1 MSIES
6 VMLPNHLILCCPL
19 IILLSIF
26 PRVRVFSNQS
36 ALRLRWS
43 KYWSF
48 SDGPSNEYSRLIS
61 FVWLVWS
68 PCCPRDSQESSPTPQ
83 FKSISS
89 LALSLLYGP
98 TLKSIHNYWKNHKFD
113 YMGLCWQS
121 DISRQHWEPTF
132 ENCWIGLHSKIQDF
146 GLSAFYE
153 SLTQERPAE
162 PPSVP
167 ILYFHRQEKGPREGQ
182 FPTQIYPVSQARSIS
197 WLFFQLSLAHSLP
210 RFHLSEFM
218 REVKTKIKPRS
229 RLSYS
234 YSWQYLQRRTSLFR
248 SDNWDRSL
256 QWHFT

>member
-26 PRVRVFSNQS
+26 PGVRVFSNES

-48 SDGPSNEYSRLIS
+48 GPSNEYSGLIS

-68 PCCPRDSQESSPTPQ
+68 PSCPRDSQESSPIPQ

-98 TLKSIHNYWKNHKFD
+98 NP
-113 YMGLCWQS
+113 YMTTGKT
-121 DISRQHWEPTF
+121 ISLNIWAFVGKVISLGST

-162 PPSVP
+162 HPSVP
-167 ILYFHRQEKGPREGQ
+167 ILYFHRQENGPREGQ
-182 FPTQIYPVSQARSIS
+182 FPTQIYPASQARSIS
-197 WLFFQLSLAHSLP
+197 WLFFQLSRALSLP

-218 REVKTKIKPRS
+218 REVKTKIKPHS